1 VGVKPLGA
9 CYGFE
14 VRSTLP
20 FSYLR
25 EGAGDPLEVTAPA
38 ADGETS
44 GDRLLVEWLPTAG
57 VPLEARLYSDG
68 SSFRL
73 WIGGGGWFSIHP
85 ESRRIEVPADGGLRT
100 EERLW
105 GIPAL
110 LCFRARGDLPL
121 HAAAV
126 EVDGGAVLLAAPRT
140 YGKTTMAAAFHR
152 AGHRVL
158 SEDTSC
164 VRAGADAAI
173 VPGPAML
180 RLRHDVAARLSPP
193 RAERLGEDED
203 RVHYALHD
211 PGDCEPVPLRA
222 VVFLDESPEAAGLEP
237 VEQPEAIRDLWAL
250 SFRLPL
256 EQDVADSFTGVVDLA
271 AAVPSFRLRRPL
283 DLDAL
288 DDHVALVAARV

>member
-1 VGVKPLGA
+1 VKPLGT

-14 VRSTLP
+14 VRSALP
-20 FSYLR
+20 LAYLR
-25 EGAGDPLEVTAPA
+25 KGSGDPLEITAPSA
-38 ADGETS
+38 EGE
-44 GDRLLVEWLPTAG
+44 GPEDLLLVEWLPTARL
-57 VPLEARLYSDG
+57 PLEARLYSDG
-68 SSFRL
+68 RAFRL
-73 WIGGGGWFSIHP
+73 WIGGGGWFWVDP
-85 ESRRIEVPADGGLRT
+85 EARRIAVPADGGLRT

-164 VRAGADAAI
+164 VRIGPEAAI
-173 VPGPAML
+173 VAGPAML
-180 RLRHDVAARLSPP
+180 RLRRDVAARLELL
-193 RAERLGEDED
+193 RATRVGEDDD
-203 RVHYALHD
+203 RVHYALHE

-222 VVFLDESPEAAGLEP
+222 VVFLDEAAGPARLVP

-250 SFRLPL
+250 SFRLPT

-271 AAVPSFRLRRPL
+271 AAVPAFRLRRPL

-288 DDHVALVAARV
+288 DDHVPLVVAGV

>member
-1 VGVKPLGA
+1 MTPLGA

-14 VRSTLP
+14 VSSPLS
-20 FSYLR
+20 FAYLR
-25 EGAGDPLEVTAPA
+25 EGSGDPLEVTAPA
-38 ADGETS
+38 AEGEHAD
-44 GDRLLVEWLPTAG
+44 DRLLVEWRPTDQ

-68 SSFRL
+68 SAFRL
-73 WIGGGGWFSIHP
+73 WIGDGGWFSIDP
-85 ESRRIEVPADGGLRT
+85 EAGRIEVPADGGVRT

-126 EVDGGAVLLAAPRT
+126 DVGGGAVLLAAPRT

-164 VRAGADAAI
+164 VRLGPGAAVI
-173 VPGPAML
+173 PGPAML
-180 RLRHDVAARLSPP
+180 RLRRDVAARIDLP
-193 RAERLGEDED
+193 RARRVGEDDD
-203 RVHYALHD
+203 RVHYALAE
-211 PGDCEPVPLRA
+211 PGDCGPLPLKA
-222 VVFLDESPEAAGLEP
+222 VLFLDESNGEAELEP

-250 SFRLPL
+250 SFRLPT
-256 EQDVADSFTGVVDLA
+256 ERAVADSFAGIVDLA
-271 AAVPSFRLRRPL
+271 AAVPAFRLRRPL
-283 DLDAL
+283 DLDLL
-288 DDHVALVAARV
+288 DEHVTLVATRV